1 MNPART
7 CENETSNYQL
17 TLDRVMSSA
26 NCIEGKRFCKEDGMF
41 MPVVESPQHL
51 HTLARCL
58 CPPDERIPHYKRPK
72 GFHVRLRLPEGTTVN
87 RWENI
92 TGGFRYICREF
103 ETWNVYLH
111 TCPGNY
117 TVYKCS
123 VDCTG
128 QMEVSITPV
137 PFLCQKS
144 GRVLN
149 RTDCPPRRRC
159 RPGENITAQCD
170 PGKFLV
176 KKCNCLHINP
186 NDTRNNSEEVMKQLM
201 EAIFNELMLN
211 ATKLGKTAR
220 KRTSASDE
228 RPSATYAGYLGIAVL
243 VVIAGAIVISD
254 LPRLFKCPH
263 CVWEEEKRARREK
276 RKKRE
281 QEAIKK
287 KEEEERKKKEEEE
300 RKKRVEERRARRRQV
315 QVSAV

>member
-1 MNPART
+1 MNGATYEKENFFAPNEPGPN

-26 NCIEGKRFCKEDGMF
+26 NCIEGKRFCKEDGMLL
-41 MPVVESPQHL
+41 PVVESPQHL

-123 VDCTG
+123 VDC
-128 QMEVSITPV
+128 
-137 PFLCQKS
+137 
-144 GRVLN
+144 
-149 RTDCPPRRRC
+149 
-159 RPGENITAQCD
+159 
-170 PGKFLV
+170 KFLV